1 MIIARILIT
10 VFLLGF
16 IVLIIDLFMKS
27 KKDVLSFYESM
38 SLTQLPIII
47 LKISGQDFNFLL
59 DTGSNS
65 GYIDKALIDTKVVTD
80 FTDTEHTTEST
91 GIDGKTLNLPII
103 NITLSTQKGPTM
115 NGNFIVR
122 DMSDA
127 FSVVKQNSGVT
138 IHGIL
143 GSDFF
148 QKYKYIINFNELIAY
163 K

>member
-138 IHGIL
+138 IHG
-143 GSDFF
+143 
-148 QKYKYIINFNELIAY
+148 
-163 K
+163 

>member
-1 MIIARILIT
+1 MILRILIT
-10 VFLLGF
+10 VILLGF
-16 IVLIIDLFMKS
+16 IVLAIDLFMKS
-27 KKDVLSFYESM
+27 RENSLSFYESM
-38 SLTQLPIII
+38 SLTSLPIII

-91 GIDGKTLNLPII
+91 GIEGKTLNLPII
-103 NITLSTQKGPTM
+103 NITLSTQNGPTM
-115 NGNFIVR
+115 NGDFVVR

-127 FSVVKQNSGVT
+127 FNVVKQNSGVT

-143 GSDFF
+143 GSNFF